1 MMMNSKVKKAI
12 LAGLSAVVS
21 ISVLAGCG
29 GGSGSGSGSGSASQ
43 KELKVATGI
52 YAPFAFK
59 DENSK
64 LVGFDLDLLDAMS
77 KKLGFT
83 YKVTPTEY
91 DNMFMAV
98 ANGEYDI
105 GMG

>member
-29 GGSGSGSGSGSASQ
+29 GGSGSSDKASLKG

-59 DENSK
+59 DETVSSSASTWTCSMPCPRNW
-64 LVGFDLDLLDAMS
+64 LYL
-77 KKLGFT
+77 
-83 YKVTPTEY
+83 
-91 DNMFMAV
+91 
-98 ANGEYDI
+98 
-105 GMG
+105 